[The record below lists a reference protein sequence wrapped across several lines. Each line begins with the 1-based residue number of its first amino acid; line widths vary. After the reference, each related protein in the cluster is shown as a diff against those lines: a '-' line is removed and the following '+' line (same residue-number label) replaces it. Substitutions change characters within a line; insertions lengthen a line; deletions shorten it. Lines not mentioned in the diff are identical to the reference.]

1 MYDEITNIPLIVR
14 LPPGP
19 DVRPAVTPSLASHV
33 DLLPTM
39 LDLAG
44 IDRPPSL
51 HGTSLVPVLR
61 DPHATVGDHALI
73 SFTRFAINHDDW
85 GEFYPI
91 RCAVGERY
99 KLAVNLFERDELYD
113 LQTDPCETTNLI
125 DEPEHA
131 QARDCLHDAL
141 LAEMDRIRDPF
152 RSFRWGDRPW
162 RSVRQA
168 FYHGGARR
176 ARPAGFPFQPSSI
189 EADGVRTRSAGRPSG

>member
-1 MYDEITNIPLIVR
+1 MMYQEITNVPLIAR
-14 LPPGP
+14 LPGGP
-19 DVRPAVTPSLASHV
+19 RGAVSGSLASHV

-44 IDRPPSL
+44 IERPDAL
-51 HGTSLVPVLR
+51 HGASLAPVLR
-61 DPHATVGDHALI
+61 DPTAQVRNSVLV

-113 LQTDPCETTNLI
+113 LQADPYETTNLI
-125 DEPEHA
+125 DDPEHA
-131 QARDCLHDAL
+131 PARDRLHDAL

-162 RSVRQA
+162 RSVRHA
-168 FYHGGARR
+168 FYHGGTRR
-176 ARPAGFPFQPSSI
+176 ARPAGFPFQAVSI
-189 EADGVRTRSAGRPSG
+189 EADGAKPVS